1 MRRGIG
7 KGVLLDE
14 GIGLGGGH
22 TLRLAATG
30 RSSLKSFFFFTAYS
44 VLCRD

>member
-30 RSSLKSFFFFTAYS
+30 RSSLKSFFFFHS
-44 VLCRD
+44 LLCPL